1 MKSLSSLF
9 IAAAIIAAGHAAPA
23 SAEPTRVVPLT
34 PAQLLAALPKPTS
47 GWTLQK
53 SQGETSL
60 ARWVESRA
68 RRTYVPPVDPKTGLA
83 AGLVELRLKDTGG
96 FRPALHAFKDFKPE
110 KSGDEEKLYLN
121 GQPAVVTRDS
131 DEPGSVQARV
141 LLAGRFVLEITT
153 TGRPEERLEAW
164 VNQVDAAQLGRLPVV
179 KAETLPASVQ
189 IVHVDELQ
197 PGRSRSYTATTTNA
211 VALKKMLEELPEN
224 KNPLPEEEPSET
236 AASSPAKT
244 P

>member
-1 MKSLSSLF
+1 MKPLSYLLLT
-9 IAAAIIAAGHAAPA
+9 AAVVAAGHAAPA

-34 PAQLLAALPKPTS
+34 PVQLLAALPKPTS
-47 GWTLQK
+47 GWALQK

-68 RRTYVPPVDPKTGLA
+68 KRIYLPPVDPKTGSA
-83 AGLVELRLKDTGG
+83 AGQVELRLRDTGG
-96 FRPALHAFKDFKPE
+96 FRPALHAFKDFKPV

-131 DEPGSVQARV
+131 DEPGTVQAKV
-141 LLAGRFVLEITT
+141 LLSGRFVLEITT
-153 TGRPEERLEAW
+153 TDRPEEKLEAW
-164 VNQVDAAQLGRLPVV
+164 VHQVDAAQLDRLPVV
-179 KAETLPASVQ
+179 KADTLPASVQ

-197 PGRSRSYTATTTNA
+197 PARNRSYTATTTNA
-211 VALKKMLEELPEN
+211 VALKEMLDELPEN
-224 KNPLPEEEPSET
+224 KKPQSEEDPSDA
-236 AASSPAKT
+236 AASSPART